1 MKYIA
6 NTLTKVTPVT
16 KGDNI
21 TILGRRWF
29 DRINGNTYFSSVGL
43 INGNEVAEIPFEY
56 GYGNQYVDSMFNLL
70 FKLGYCP
77 DRETY
82 NNNRGTEAFWKYCDR
97 KGITKYVTHS
107 DVNRKK
113 DL

>member
-1 MKYIA
+1 MAQVKEST
-6 NTLTKVTPVT
+6 NVTPVK

-21 TILGRRWF
+21 TIIARRWF
-29 DRINGNTYFSSVGL
+29 DKINGNTYFSSVGL
-43 INGNEVAEIPFEY
+43 VNGVEVVQIHFNY
-56 GYGNQYVDSMFNLL
+56 GYGNQYEWDTFRELQR
-70 FKLGYCP
+70 LGYCP
-77 DRETY
+77 DVEQY
-82 NNNRGTEAFWKYCDR
+82 KGGGCEALYSYCER